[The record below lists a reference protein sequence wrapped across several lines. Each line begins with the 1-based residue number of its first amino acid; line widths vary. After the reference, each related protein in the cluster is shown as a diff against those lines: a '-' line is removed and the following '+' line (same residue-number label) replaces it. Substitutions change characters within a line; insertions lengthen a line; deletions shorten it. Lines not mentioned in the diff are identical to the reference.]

1 MLTAVEARRLVEQ
14 ARSELIELTQALIK
28 TPTPNPPGQ
37 EEQAALI
44 LKSKYDAEGLKAEL
58 IPESRGRANIVTRL
72 PGTGTAP
79 SLLYDGHLD
88 TVGPG
93 DESAWTD
100 PPYSGII
107 KDGRLWGRGA
117 SDMKAGVAA
126 EAMAAILAYRAGIE
140 LAGDL
145 IVASTC
151 GEEMDN
157 LGAHTLRNTGQLK
170 GVGGIIIAEP
180 SANELFI
187 AEKGTLWV
195 EITTFGRTSHGSA
208 PHMGINAVEKMLDLL
223 ADLRYFRSSDDKHPL
238 LGEGTASL
246 NILNGGFKTNVVPD
260 RCTAIF
266 DIRTVPGRSH
276 QDIVTALKTKLEQ
289 VHTADKDFRAELKVI
304 KDLPS
309 VSTPESDNLVRLAQT
324 VSRELWNREAKVG
337 GISGYTDAAVLTP
350 GTNIP
355 FLIFGPG
362 EMATAHQSNEY
373 VDIEKLTDATVF
385 LLLLAATWGR

>member
-37 EEQAALI
+37 EEQAAWI

-72 PGTGTAP
+72 PGTGMAP

-223 ADLRYFRSSDDKHPL
+223 ADLRYFRPSDDKHPL

-289 VHTADKDFRAELKVI
+289 AHTADKDFRAELKVI